1 MSSLLLLAYLIQYKF
16 MAQSNPA
23 SLVKVASGSLPFY
36 KGEVYF
42 VRPLFQDYSKAWKL
56 FPGESRENPNGPG
69 YQFEEFLAALCL
81 RNADGLEPDKSPADA
96 IKRFD
101 KFDNKDRQAL
111 VNIFLGAF
119 VLDQSLQDEAETY
132 ANELLATDNAALEY
146 TIPAEHLPMQSASF
160 TFRRLSS
167 GSQMHV
173 SRSFT
178 SEKVNGCS
186 YGDLLML
193 TCLSHINDK
202 PIENPRNPLAEVYDL
217 DLLDVQYVGAV
228 FVTMFALDIK
238 QRQEAVNVGK
248 TLRASLL
255 APAPSTSQEDVGT
268 VKDTTKPKS
277 EKVPQPQ

>member
-1 MSSLLLLAYLIQYKF
+1 
-16 MAQSNPA
+16 MAQSNP
-23 SLVKVASGSLPFY
+23 SNIVKVASGNLPFH
-36 KGEVYF
+36 KGDVYF

-81 RNADGLEPDKSPADA
+81 RNADGTEPDKSPADA

-101 KFDNKDRQAL
+101 SFDNKDRQAL

-132 ANELLATDNAALEY
+132 ANELLATDSAALEY

-202 PIENPRNPLAEVYDL
+202 PIDNPRNPIAEVYDL

-255 APAPSTSQEDVGT
+255 APVPSTNLEDAAQ
-268 VKDTTKPKS
+268 VKDTTKPNS
-277 EKVPQPQ
+277 EQVPQPQ